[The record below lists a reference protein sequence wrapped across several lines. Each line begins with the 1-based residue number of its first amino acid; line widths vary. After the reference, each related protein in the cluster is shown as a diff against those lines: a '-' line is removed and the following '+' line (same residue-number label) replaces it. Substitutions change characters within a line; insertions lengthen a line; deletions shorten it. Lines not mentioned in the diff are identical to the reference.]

1 MRVDE
6 STDREG
12 DERMIRLQTANQVST
27 VSYNQIRDVIIE
39 IGDDEIKD
47 IPFQVCRAIDNLGKV
62 IPENKI
68 TQRGG
73 KSRRG

>member
-1 MRVDE
+1 MRVQ
-6 STDREG
+6 TEG
-12 DERMIRLQTANQVST
+12 KERMIRLQAANQVST

-47 IPFQVCRAIDNLGKV
+47 IPFPVCRVIDNLGKV
-62 IPENKI
+62 ILENKI

-73 KSRRG
+73 KE